1 MLVPY
6 ARKNHTVSNFNPF
19 HDFDE
24 LERAFFSD
32 NALSEFKTDIQ
43 EDGDNFVLEA
53 DLPGFKKE
61 DIHVDVADD
70 RLTVTAERHSN
81 FEDKDKKNKYVR
93 CERSYGTYARSF
105 DISGIDAKAIKAA
118 YSDGVLRVTLPK
130 QKEVPASSRRLEI
143 EGSTG
148 PKGPAPQAQDPFS
161 METNAPHAGRVRGVL
176 LGAYSSSVS
185 GKSSFTAASADL

>member
-1 MLVPY
+1 MFELTPY
-6 ARKNHTVSNFNPF
+6 ERRHQRALFNPF
-19 HDFDE
+19 RDM
-24 LERAFFSD
+24 D
-32 NALSEFKTDIQ
+32 NFEKSFWGDMATADFKTDIK
-43 EDGDNFVLEA
+43 DNGKEYVLEA

-143 EGSTG
+143 E
-148 PKGPAPQAQDPFS
+148 
-161 METNAPHAGRVRGVL
+161 
-176 LGAYSSSVS
+176 
-185 GKSSFTAASADL
+185 

>member
-61 DIHVDVADD
+61 DVKLDLDNGY
-70 RLTVTAERHSN
+70 LTISAQRNE
-81 FEDKDKKNKYVR
+81 ELDDKDNEGRYIR
-93 CERSYGTYARSF
+93 QERATGSCARSF
-105 DISGIDAKAIKAA
+105 YVGKELEPKDISAKFENGI
-118 YSDGVLRVTLPK
+118 LTLHLPK
-130 QKEVPASSRRLEI
+130 AEAKKLEPKQTLIEI
-143 EGSTG
+143 E
-148 PKGPAPQAQDPFS
+148 
-161 METNAPHAGRVRGVL
+161 
-176 LGAYSSSVS
+176 
-185 GKSSFTAASADL
+185 

>member
-130 QKEVPASSRRLEI
+130 QKEVLASSRRLEI
-143 EGSTG
+143 E
-148 PKGPAPQAQDPFS
+148 
-161 METNAPHAGRVRGVL
+161 
-176 LGAYSSSVS
+176 
-185 GKSSFTAASADL
+185 